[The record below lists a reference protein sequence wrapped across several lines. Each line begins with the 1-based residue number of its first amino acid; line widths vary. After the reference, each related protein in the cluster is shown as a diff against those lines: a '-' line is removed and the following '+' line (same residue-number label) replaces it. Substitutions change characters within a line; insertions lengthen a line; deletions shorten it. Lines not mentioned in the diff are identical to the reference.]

1 MKYQF
6 AVFGDPIG
14 HSKSP
19 DIHRRF
25 GEQLSLSVTYNKV
38 NVKERDFES
47 EVTRF
52 FTDGGEGLSVTVP
65 HKRAAFQMASSLSD
79 EALLAGACNTLM
91 PLNGGLYGHNTDGLG
106 LLDDLERL
114 GWSPTDQR
122 VLILG
127 AGGAVAGCLGPLLAT
142 NPSEIVIANR
152 SIDKLESLVSRYE
165 RGVRGIALSEL
176 DSQGAPFDLVVNG
189 ISAGLSGSTG
199 VELTDRIVNSDG
211 ACYDLVYGIDDTPFL
226 KMCRS
231 LTDQRADGLG
241 MLLAQ
246 AARQFELWTGIYP
259 EPFEQLVDFGRARD
273 GGAF

>member
-52 FTDGGEGLSVTVP
+52 FTDGGDGLSVTVP
-65 HKRAAFQMASSLSD
+65 HKWAAFQMASSLSD

-114 GWSPTDQR
+114 GWSPKDQR

-152 SIDKLESLVSRYE
+152 SIDKLESLVGRYE

-176 DSQGAPFDLVVNG
+176 DSQGAPFDLVLNG

-211 ACYDLVYGIDDTPFL
+211 ACYDLVYGVDDTPFL

-259 EPFEQLVDFGRARD
+259 EPFEQLVDFGRTRD

>member
-19 DIHRRF
+19 VIHRRF

-38 NVKERDFES
+38 NVNERDFES

-52 FTDGGEGLSVTVP
+52 FTDGGDGLSVTVP
-65 HKRAAFQMASSLSD
+65 HKWAAFQMASSLSD

-152 SIDKLESLVSRYE
+152 SIDKLESLVGRYE

-176 DSQGAPFDLVVNG
+176 DSQGAPFDLVLNG

-211 ACYDLVYGIDDTPFL
+211 ACYDLVYGVDDTPFL

>member
-19 DIHRRF
+19 HIHRRF

-52 FTDGGEGLSVTVP
+52 FTDGGDGLSVTVP
-65 HKRAAFQMASSLSD
+65 HKWAAFQMASSLSD

-142 NPSEIVIANR
+142 NPSESVIANR
-152 SIDKLESLVSRYE
+152 SIDKLESLVGRYE

-176 DSQGAPFDLVVNG
+176 DSQGAPFDLVLNG
-189 ISAGLSGSTG
+189 VSAGLSGSTG

-211 ACYDLVYGIDDTPFL
+211 ACYDLVYGVDDTPFL

-231 LTDQRADGLG
+231 LTDQRADALG

>member
-19 DIHRRF
+19 VIHRRF

-52 FTDGGEGLSVTVP
+52 FTDGGDGLSVTVP
-65 HKRAAFQMASSLSD
+65 HKWAAFQMASSLSD

-152 SIDKLESLVSRYE
+152 STDKLESLVGRYE

-176 DSQGAPFDLVVNG
+176 DSQGAPFDLVLNG

-211 ACYDLVYGIDDTPFL
+211 ACYDLVYGVDDTPFL

>member
-65 HKRAAFQMASSLSD
+65 HKRAAFQMARSLSD

-152 SIDKLESLVSRYE
+152 SIDKLESLVGRYE

-176 DSQGAPFDLVVNG
+176 DSQGAPFDLVLNG

-211 ACYDLVYGIDDTPFL
+211 ACYDFVYGVDDTPFL

>member
-38 NVKERDFES
+38 NVKARGFES

-52 FTDGGEGLSVTVP
+52 FTDGGDGLSVTVP
-65 HKRAAFQMASSLSD
+65 HKWAAFQMASSLSD

-152 SIDKLESLVSRYE
+152 SIDKLKFLVGRYE

-176 DSQGAPFDLVVNG
+176 DSQGAPFDLVLNG

-211 ACYDLVYGIDDTPFL
+211 ACYDLVYGVDDTPFL

>member
-52 FTDGGEGLSVTVP
+52 FTDGGDGLSVTVP
-65 HKRAAFQMASSLSD
+65 HKWAAFQMASSLSD

-91 PLNGGLYGHNTDGLG
+91 PFNGGLYGHNTDGLG

-152 SIDKLESLVSRYE
+152 SIDKLESLVGRYE

-176 DSQGAPFDLVVNG
+176 DSQGAPFDLVLNG

>member
-19 DIHRRF
+19 VIHRRF

-52 FTDGGEGLSVTVP
+52 FTDGGDGLSVTVP
-65 HKRAAFQMASSLSD
+65 HKWAAFQMASSLSD

-152 SIDKLESLVSRYE
+152 STDKLESLVGRYE

-176 DSQGAPFDLVVNG
+176 DSQ
-189 ISAGLSGSTG
+189 
-199 VELTDRIVNSDG
+199 
-211 ACYDLVYGIDDTPFL
+211 C
-226 KMCRS
+226 
-231 LTDQRADGLG
+231 
-241 MLLAQ
+241 
-246 AARQFELWTGIYP
+246 AAF
-259 EPFEQLVDFGRARD
+259 
-273 GGAF
+273 AFVFR

>member
-47 EVTRF
+47 EVTQF
-52 FTDGGEGLSVTVP
+52 FTDGGDGLSVTVP
-65 HKRAAFQMASSLSD
+65 HKWAAFQMASSLSD

-91 PLNGGLYGHNTDGLG
+91 PLNGGLYGHDTDGLG

-152 SIDKLESLVSRYE
+152 SIDKLESLVGRYE

-176 DSQGAPFDLVVNG
+176 DSQGAPFDLVLNG

-211 ACYDLVYGIDDTPFL
+211 ACYDLVYGVDDTPFL

>member
-47 EVTRF
+47 EVNRF
-52 FTDGGEGLSVTVP
+52 FTDGGDGLSVTVP
-65 HKRAAFQMASSLSD
+65 HKWAAFQMASSLSD

-152 SIDKLESLVSRYE
+152 SIDKLKSLVGRYE

-176 DSQGAPFDLVVNG
+176 DSQGAPFDLVLNG

-211 ACYDLVYGIDDTPFL
+211 ACYDLVYGVDDTPFL

-259 EPFEQLVDFGRARD
+259 EPFEQLFDFGRARD

>member
-1 MKYQF
+1 MRYQF

-52 FTDGGEGLSVTVP
+52 FTDGGDGLSVTVP
-65 HKRAAFQMASSLSD
+65 HKWAAFQMASSLSE

-152 SIDKLESLVSRYE
+152 STDKLESLVGRYE

-176 DSQGAPFDLVVNG
+176 DSQGAPFDLVLNG

-211 ACYDLVYGIDDTPFL
+211 ACYDLVYGVDDTPFL

>member
-25 GEQLSLSVTYNKV
+25 GEQLSLRVTYNKV

-47 EVTRF
+47 EVTQF
-52 FTDGGEGLSVTVP
+52 FTDGGDGLSVTVP
-65 HKRAAFQMASSLSD
+65 HKWAAFQMASSLSD

-152 SIDKLESLVSRYE
+152 SIDKLKSLVGRYE

-176 DSQGAPFDLVVNG
+176 DSQGAPFDLVLNG

-211 ACYDLVYGIDDTPFL
+211 ACYDLVYGVDDTPFL

>member
-38 NVKERDFES
+38 HVKGRDFES

-52 FTDGGEGLSVTVP
+52 FTEGGDGLSVTVP
-65 HKRAAFQMASSLSD
+65 HKWAAFQMASSLSD

-91 PLNGGLYGHNTDGLG
+91 PLNGGLHGHNTDGLG

-114 GWSPTDQR
+114 GWSPTDRR

-127 AGGAVAGCLGPLLAT
+127 AGGAVAGCLAPLLAT
-142 NPSEIVIANR
+142 NPCEIVIANR
-152 SIDKLESLVSRYE
+152 SIDKLKSLVGRYE

-176 DSQGAPFDLVVNG
+176 DSQGGPFDLVLNG

-211 ACYDLVYGIDDTPFL
+211 ACYDLVYGVDDTPFL